1 MVGSDIWVENF
12 GVSAFLSGG
21 ELSQRSI
28 TIITSN
34 LETGHQI
41 AKDAKV
47 RGLIQPLFPGS
58 LTWALHTSTVRP
70 PKSKGIA
77 NTKIKERNRQRYLTH
92 IQKREEKTRS
102 NQYIF

>member
-12 GVSAFLSGG
+12 GASAFPSG
-21 ELSQRSI
+21 ELSQRS
-28 TIITSN
+28 ITSN

-58 LTWALHTSTVRP
+58 LMWALHTSTVRP